1 MYPVPEMETLRG
13 KTPLGTLSGKTI
25 SPGLRD
31 SVALF
36 TAASPSGNTT
46 TFDVE
51 ATVALPSSGA
61 AVEFSVLLLASP
73 ADYAANFSYGAMV
86 PSPSHEIQTFG
97 PHFWSIMK

>member
-1 MYPVPEMETLRG
+1 MYPVPEMKTLRG

-51 ATVALPSSGA
+51 ATVALPSPRSA
-61 AVEFSVLLLASP
+61 AIVTVRDLHDCDENKAPV
-73 ADYAANFSYGAMV
+73 
-86 PSPSHEIQTFG
+86 
-97 PHFWSIMK
+97 